1 MAEIVNNEVQ
11 NDIYEIV
18 RGIGQAMSTAYDGP
32 TYNEDNDNKIGLK
45 REEGN
50 PLVDKRIMDGFGVK
64 VGGRT
69 LTINY
74 HTEVP
79 LQYIHKMGP
88 GKYEDEVE
96 DMIEKC
102 LAFIKKQFKAATGKT
117 LSAKE
122 QKKELKNGKKVKN
135 FDVLIQPVS
144 RFRTSVTAHKCY
156 DLTGIPEPEEYT
168 SSIIADYEKY
178 HKSLFKNKKKA
189 EEAPKRVA

>member
-1 MAEIVNNEVQ
+1 MAQIVNNEVQ

-18 RGIGQAMSTAYDGP
+18 RGIGQAMSTVYDGP
-32 TYNEDNDNKIGLK
+32 TYSDDEDNKVGLK

-50 PLVDKRIMDGFGVK
+50 PLLDKRIMDGFKAK

-74 HTEVP
+74 HTEIP
-79 LQYIHKMGP
+79 LEQIHKMGA
-88 GKYEDEVE
+88 GKYEVEVE

-102 LAFIKKQFKAATGKT
+102 LSFLKKKFKSITGKT
-117 LSAKE
+117 LSVKE

-135 FDVLIQPVS
+135 FEVLIQPVS

-156 DLTGIPEPEEYT
+156 DITGIPEEEEIT
-168 SSIIADYEKY
+168 SSVIADYEKF
-178 HKSLFKNKKKA
+178 HKSLFKSRKKA
-189 EEAPKRVA
+189 ESTKKRIA